1 MPRRMILK
9 IHGDVQGVGFRYYVK
24 KFSQD
29 NNIFGLAKN
38 ESDGTVSI
46 VAEGEDIDL
55 HHLMD
60 FCYNG
65 IRHALV
71 RAVDVTWERSQN
83 DFSDFEIK

>member
-1 MPRRMILK
+1 MKRRIILK

-55 HHLMD
+55 HHLLD

-65 IRHALV
+65 IRNVLV
-71 RAVDVTWERSQN
+71 RAIDIVWERTQD
-83 DFSDFEIK
+83 DFLDFKIE